1 MCLYLQMSWCFS
13 RYPGTLLRKWAKVLK
28 TRSVSCRVAARLVAS
43 VFSGLFSSHFS
54 KKSFLFSKFFEFF
67 ERNMAAVAAWI
78 SEMRS
83 ITTVTSGKVSPEY
96 CLTLAK
102 PFLSSF
108 ISTMTPL
115 PIHLVKAHKKSMS
128 FNQFGHT
135 YFFQF
140 PYLICISLTLKKILV
155 LFWNCHEESF
165 ISMIQNSNLRQIFF
179 YYFFLHLFKML
190 LNSKCK

>member
-67 ERNMAAVAAWI
+67 ERNMAAVAACI

-115 PIHLVKAHKKSMS
+115 PVHLVKTHKKSMS

-140 PYLICISLTLKKILV
+140 PYLICIFDPKENISALLELSWRKFHFNDSKFKSTPDFFL
-155 LFWNCHEESF
+155 LFF
-165 ISMIQNSNLRQIFF
+165 PAFIQNVAKFQ
-179 YYFFLHLFKML
+179 M
-190 LNSKCK
+190 

>member
-1 MCLYLQMSWCFS
+1 MCLYLQMSCCFS
-13 RYPGTLLRKWAKVLK
+13 RYPGTLLRKWVKVLR
-28 TRSVSCRVAARLVAS
+28 TRSVFCRRVARLVAS

-54 KKSFLFSKFFEFF
+54 KKSFLFSKFSEFF

-115 PIHLVKAHKKSMS
+115 PIHLVKAHEKSMS

-135 YFFQF
+135 FFNF
-140 PYLICISLTLKKILV
+140 LIWNVSLTLKKILV
-155 LFWNCHEESF
+155 LFWNCHDESF
-165 ISMIQNSNLRQIFF
+165 ISMIQNSNLRQIF
-179 YYFFLHLFKML
+179 YCYFFPHQFKML
-190 LNSKCK
+190 LVSKCK